1 MNLAID
7 IGNTTS
13 KIALFDKNQLV
24 EFNDNVDLNKVISW
38 INKKHI
44 DKAIVSS
51 VKKDN
56 ERLLKS
62 VSKHCKIIEL
72 DHRTPLPI
80 NNLYETPQTMGMDRL
95 AAVVG
100 ANHLYRE
107 NNCLVID
114 TGTCITFDFIDKNSN
129 YHGGSISPGLDMKFI
144 ALNNFTD
151 NLPLLKK
158 GIKEIEGIAER
169 REHGAERS
177 SPGAMRYAPSAM
189 RKGIKEF
196 ELIGKNTH
204 DAIRRGVIN
213 GTLAEL
219 EGIISAYFSKFDDL
233 TVILCGGDAK
243 FFKTKIKA
251 PIFVVPELVLIGL
264 NRILLNIPT

>member
-7 IGNTTS
+7 IGNTTT

-24 EFNDNVDLNKVISW
+24 KFYDNFDLNKIVSFI
-38 INKKHI
+38 IEKKV
-44 DKAIVSS
+44 DKAIISS

-56 ERLLKS
+56 EQLLKS
-62 VSKHCKIIEL
+62 VSKHCEIIEL

-114 TGTCITFDFIDKNSN
+114 AGTCITFDFIDKNNN
-129 YHGGSISPGLDMKFI
+129 YHGGSISPGIDVKFK
-144 ALNNFTD
+144 ALHNFAVQ
-151 NLPLLKK
+151 LPLLKK
-158 GIKEIEGIAER
+158 EIKEI
-169 REHGAERS
+169 
-177 SPGAMRYAPSAM
+177 
-189 RKGIKEF
+189 KEF
-196 ELIGKNTH
+196 DLVGKNTH
-204 DAIRRGVIN
+204 DAIESGVIN
-213 GTLAEL
+213 GTIAEL
-219 EGIISAYFSKFDDL
+219 QGIISAYFSKFDDL
-233 TVILCGGDAK
+233 KVILCGGDAR
-243 FFKTKIKA
+243 FFEKRLKA

-264 NRILLNIPT
+264 NKILEYSLKKNNRKVTQKRQIERG

>member
-7 IGNTTS
+7 IGNTTT

-38 INKKHI
+38 INKKQV

-51 VKKDN
+51 VKLEPPLVPPRGGNKKPPPRGGRCPVDIGPALQEAGGLKDI

-114 TGTCITFDFIDKNSN
+114 AGTCITFDFIDKNNN
-129 YHGGSISPGLDMKFI
+129 YHGGSISPGIDVKFK
-144 ALNNFTD
+144 ALHNFAAQ
-151 NLPLLKK
+151 LPLLKK
-158 GIKEIEGIAER
+158 EIKEI
-169 REHGAERS
+169 
-177 SPGAMRYAPSAM
+177 
-189 RKGIKEF
+189 KEF
-196 ELIGKNTH
+196 DLIGKNTH
-204 DAIRRGVIN
+204 DAIESGVIN
-213 GTLAEL
+213 GTIAEL
-219 EGIISAYFSKFDDL
+219 EGIISAFRSKFDDL

-243 FFKTKIKA
+243 FFEKTKSSHLCGA
-251 PIFVVPELVLIGL
+251 GIGF
-264 NRILLNIPT
+264 NRVE